1 MSLRIG
7 TMQADGTVVLDGVT
21 LTNLPGVGPVR
32 PLPGPVPL
40 LQEGRR
46 ILIARAG
53 PVDPDSGTPTGG
65 GSDLSGT
72 NPDPNVA
79 WGFTPAVPGAVPTF
93 PAPGER
99 PTPIHTYTGYDAWM
113 ELWKYTQADPGD
125 GWTEVGFDDSTWRV
139 GRDFHTRIPPSQ
151 WGNVVPD
158 STWWGYPTTVW
169 QRHGFWAYGTAP
181 SQFTMSGTDDTSRI
195 WIDGVHPDPTAID
208 PETEE
213 YAPIVATLDP
223 GGHVL
228 AIGPVDFA

>member
-1 MSLRIG
+1 MITRLLPALLLLAAAASAQEPGLG
-7 TMQADGTVVLDGVT
+7 DSQA
-21 LTNLPGVGPVR
+21 
-32 PLPGPVPL
+32 
-40 LQEGRR
+40 
-46 ILIARAG
+46 A
-53 PVDPDSGTPTGG
+53 TGG
-65 GSDLSGT
+65 ARPPQMNEGFIGRDVPAFDPGSDV
-72 NPDPNVA
+72 VA
-79 WGFTPAVPGAVPTF
+79 FDGKIWNISNNRLFRARFEKYLNA
-93 PAPGER
+93 APGER